1 MFALNF
7 VDTKSGLYFLFTII
21 IITLI
26 ITIYYKNSG
35 YLMLISISIIAF
47 IFSLNTGLH
56 KNTNLNNIADK
67 DYPVTLEGT
76 VSSIV
81 AKYDDV
87 VRI

>member
-1 MFALNF
+1 MKRPALFILLYTLIGILFALNF

-56 KNTNLNNIADK
+56 KNTNLNNIA
-67 DYPVTLEGT
+67 TRTIQLH
-76 VSSIV
+76 
-81 AKYDDV
+81 
-87 VRI
+87 